1 MISDQLTSQDSRGVC
16 VQMGIALKPHTLS
29 QISLISKSLN
39 LAGSAIGG
47 MVNTQRV
54 IDFCAEHNIVPRIN
68 LIEGKDL
75 DRVYEELSN
84 KNDSVSRLTF

>member
-1 MISDQLTSQDSRGVC
+1 
-16 VQMGIALKPHTLS
+16 MGIALKPHSIS
-29 QISLISKSLN
+29 QIQLIPKGLN
-39 LAGSAIGG
+39 VAGSAIGG

-68 LIEGKDL
+68 LIGGTDL

-84 KNDSVSRLTF
+84 KNDSVSRLTSY

>member
-1 MISDQLTSQDSRGVC
+1 
-16 VQMGIALKPHTLS
+16 MGIALKPHAVS
-29 QISLISKSLN
+29 QVYLISRSIN

-68 LIEGKDL
+68 LIGGKDL

-84 KNDSVSRLTF
+84 KNDSVSRLTSY